1 MEGEGSF
8 QAGPHLDQPI
18 LIHPLPLLSGPQH
31 PVSLISEQPRPY
43 LLLSRPLGSA
53 LMVIRPINV
62 FPLITKERS
71 PPGRIS

>member
-43 LLLSRPLGSA
+43 LLLSRPLR
-53 LMVIRPINV
+53 L
-62 FPLITKERS
+62 PLWSYRQS
-71 PPGRIS
+71 MFSL